1 MIVSYQEEYQTAL
14 IRLILGIQNNEF
26 HLGISLNEQ
35 PDLIQIKRHY
45 LDIGGGF
52 WLALNQEEQ
61 VIGTIALQKETEE
74 IGILKKF
81 FISEAYRGREF
92 GISQKL
98 YETLLDFAKKEK
110 FVILLLDSPAEAKRS
125 HAFYRKMGF
134 QLIGKDALPISYTYP
149 DRNSCIF
156 SLKL

>member
-1 MIVSYQEEYQTAL
+1 MVGSKSRRTSHWHDC
-14 IRLILGIQNNEF
+14 F
-26 HLGISLNEQ
+26 T
-35 PDLIQIKRHY
+35 KRDRRNR
-45 LDIGGGF
+45 DI
-52 WLALNQEEQ
+52 EK
-61 VIGTIALQKETEE
+61 V
-74 IGILKKF
+74 F
-81 FISEAYRGREF
+81 FSEAYRGREF